1 MGFCTNYVYFIS
13 SQIGSIFNCNKDG
26 ADLTTCTEADDV
38 KNNINLWWFLPT
50 LMLVFVPLVWIRKME
65 KLAFT
70 HIIGDVI
77 IITVV
82 TAVFAYAGH

>member
-1 MGFCTNYVYFIS
+1 MSFCTNYVYFIS
-13 SQIGSIFNCNKDG
+13 SQIGSIFNCNREG
-26 ADLTTCTEADDV
+26 ADLDECTDALNV
-38 KNNINLWWFLPT
+38 HQNVNLWWFLPA
-50 LMLVFVPLVWIRKME
+50 LMVVFVPLVWIRKME

-82 TAVFAYAGH
+82 SVAFGYAGH